1 MKFLLTD
8 YELEKIKQDAQRE
21 ALKEY
26 SESEETQRK
35 NIEWSIS
42 QRGECAVYFNFNDPN
57 LVVFSVERVD
67 HHTMGERTIIGY
79 YLKAEAIK
87 DGAEEKKAIKEWALY
102 CNRQQHNELV
112 KKFNESTS
120 KQLLKG

>member
-42 QRGECAVYFNFNDPN
+42 QRSKCAIYFNFNDPN
-57 LVVFSVERVD
+57 LVVFSVERIN
-67 HHTMGERTIIGY
+67 HHTIY
-79 YLKAEAIK
+79 SP
-87 DGAEEKKAIKEWALY
+87 
-102 CNRQQHNELV
+102 HN
-112 KKFNESTS
+112 
-120 KQLLKG
+120 LKGL